1 VTIPS
6 TQKSIQVLIADDHPV
21 VRNGIRDELA
31 KHADLALVG
40 EATDGDQALALA
52 RSLKP
57 DVVLL
62 DINMPG
68 KRAVQ
73 VVRELGESKGGP
85 RVLVLSAYG
94 DLEYVFEMLRAGV
107 DGYLLKDEDPDRI
120 SEGIRAV
127 TDGQTWLSAAIE
139 SKIVDQS
146 IGKIRQPNLSPREQ
160 EVLRLIARGLSNED
174 IAEQLTISEGTVKNH
189 VSNLYTKL
197 GVRSRAQAVA
207 WAWENG
213 KV

>member
-1 VTIPS
+1 MTPS
-6 TQKSIQVLIADDHPV
+6 AQASIKVLLADDHPV
-21 VRNGIRDELA
+21 VRTGIRDELA
-31 KHADLALVG
+31 KHPDLAVAG

-52 RSLKP
+52 LEVQS
-57 DVVLL
+57 DVLLL

-68 KRAVQ
+68 MRVVE
-73 VVRELGESKGGP
+73 VVRELERLRP
-85 RVLVLSAYG
+85 ELRVLVLSAYA

-107 DGYLLKDEDPDRI
+107 DGYMLKDEDPVRI

-127 TDGQTWLSAAIE
+127 TKGQTWLSEAIE
-139 SKIVDQS
+139 SKIVEQS
-146 IGKIRQPNLSPREQ
+146 IGKVREPNLSPREL
-160 EVLRLIARGLSNED
+160 EVLSLIARGLSNDE
-174 IAEQLTISEGTVKNH
+174 IAELLVITEGTVKNH

-197 GVRSRAQAVA
+197 GVKTRAQAVA